1 MAKRKRD
8 EAGQR
13 QEAARK
19 TIKADSDA
27 DADADSSVNTN
38 SQKQDPASHQRTQTP
53 GAVTIQIIT
62 GSYERV
68 LHGITATV
76 SNPSADDESAQTVQF
91 VDNFLFQAH
100 ASAIKCLALGPLPEQ
115 KQQTSSQP
123 DGPQKVVLA
132 SGGTDE
138 RVNLYTLSASPPSAS
153 DSAKFPTIPT
163 LAGNKIL
170 ENPKNRE
177 LGSLLHH
184 SSAIT
189 ALYFPS
195 RSKLLSAAEDNT
207 IAVTR
212 TRDWSVVSTIKAPR
226 PKVQGRPSGDTAPP
240 GGAPAGVNDFAVHPS
255 MKLMLT
261 VGRGEKCMRLW
272 NLVTGK
278 KAGVLNFD
286 RKILESVLE
295 GKYSS
300 GEGRRISWDSEGEE
314 FTVAFERGAVVFGID
329 SVPTR
334 VLLPSPRTK
343 FHQMKYIDVGMSS
356 GNKREL
362 LALSTEDGRILFY
375 STKTNAQPPSTA
387 ESNKDA
393 TKPSLP
399 AAQLIAQLG
408 GKDHGQAS
416 RIKDFEAL
424 PIKAQGWNND
434 KTFLMVTSSSDGAVK
449 LWMLNETEFPAA
461 LEDGSSGKKKAKSDS
476 RSQKNGISSTSDS
489 AGASASSAA
498 AQVGKLLGTYE
509 SGNRITCMKA
519 FVMLAPVAGELDESD
534 ISESDEGR
542 GEGSEEDSSGSENE
556 D

>member
-8 EAGQR
+8 DAGQK

-19 TIKADSDA
+19 AIKGDA
-27 DADADSSVNTN
+27 NSNTN
-38 SQKQDPASHQRTQTP
+38 AQKQDLASDQ
-53 GAVTIQIIT
+53 VTIQIIT

-76 SNPSADDESAQTVQF
+76 SKPPTDNDNNNEPAQSVQF

-100 ASAIKCLALGPLPEQ
+100 TSAIKCLALGPLPEQ
-115 KQQTSSQP
+115 TQNSSSA
-123 DGPQKVVLA
+123 GPHKVVLA

-138 RVNLYTLSASPPSAS
+138 RVNLYTLSACPPSAA
-153 DSAKFPTIPT
+153 DGDKFPTIPT

-272 NLVTGK
+272 NLVTGR

-343 FHQMKYIDVGMSS
+343 LHQMKYIDVGMSS

-375 STKTNAQPPSTA
+375 STKTSVSPSITTA
-387 ESNKDA
+387 SSKDESKSA
-393 TKPSLP
+393 TTIP

-408 GKDHGQAS
+408 GNEHGQS
-416 RIKDFEAL
+416 TRIKDFEAL
-424 PIKAQGWNND
+424 PVKAQGWNNT
-434 KTFLMVTSSSDGAVK
+434 TFLLITSGSDGAVK
-449 LWMLNETEFPAA
+449 LWALTEADFPAA
-461 LEDGSSGKKKAKSDS
+461 PKKDCS
-476 RSQKNGISSTSDS
+476 
-489 AGASASSAA
+489 ASASAA
-498 AQVGKLLGTYE
+498 VTQVGKLLGTYE

-519 FVMLAPVAGELDESD
+519 FVMLAPDAGELDDSD
-534 ISESDEGR
+534 FSESDEGK
-542 GEGSEEDSSGSENE
+542 EEEEEEEESSDSENE